1 MTKEDIE
8 LYQKVF
14 SQINGLYKEIGL
26 LSKKNPN
33 DVVNDFKI
41 RFINKNL
48 VDANSLLGEDKPY
61 ADFHCF
67 EEDSVPTT
75 SDVVMMLEQYISAL
89 ERLKNRNIITKKV
102 EDPDWGVDVQQSF
115 WVVNGKKSDI
125 NS

>member
-48 VDANSLLGEDKPY
+48 KDANSLLGEDKPY
-61 ADFHCF
+61 TDFDFF
-67 EEDSVPTT
+67 EDDSVPTT

-89 ERLKNRNIITKKV
+89 RRLKARNTTIKKV
-102 EDPDWGVDVQQSF
+102 EDSLWESGVQQNV
-115 WVVNGKKSDI
+115 WIVNGKASDI
-125 NS
+125 HA

>member
-48 VDANSLLGEDKPY
+48 EDANSLLGEDKPY

-89 ERLKNRNIITKKV
+89 RRLKARNTTIKKV
-102 EDPDWGVDVQQSF
+102 EDSLWGSEVQQSV
-115 WVVNGKKSDI
+115 WVVNGKASNI
-125 NS
+125 HA